1 MKTILELCSIA
12 YGGIRTLLI
21 IGAVSAVATTLRFVV
36 VSTVSQHEQ
45 SLIQIE
51 REQMNQLIAQDLR
64 GGR

>member
-51 REQMNQLIAQDLR
+51 REQMNQLIAQDLSH
-64 GGR
+64 

>member
-21 IGAVSAVATTLRFVV
+21 IGAVSAVATTLRVVV

-51 REQMNQLIAQDLR
+51 REQMNQLIAQDLSH
-64 GGR
+64 

>member
-21 IGAVSAVATTLRFVV
+21 IGAVSAVATTLRVVV

>member
-1 MKTILELCSIA
+1 MNTIVEVCSIA

-21 IGAVSAVATTLRFVV
+21 MAVIGAVATTLRFVV

-51 REQMNQLIAQDLR
+51 CDQMNQLIAQDLQN
-64 GGR
+64 

>member
-21 IGAVSAVATTLRFVV
+21 MAVIAAVATTLRFAV

>member
-21 IGAVSAVATTLRFVV
+21 IGAVSAVATTLRAVV